1 MLFDIIFVNYLLM
14 SFLIF
19 VINMKSLAIF
29 SSIFSSLWF
38 TKYIQNTNQSK
49 TTSRKDRIR

>member
-29 SSIFSSLWF
+29 GSLAVI
-38 TKYIQNTNQSK
+38 YQVYPEYEPVQNHLTEG
-49 TTSRKDRIR
+49 